1 MHLEKQE
8 SESENLEGPQRS
20 SHSLPLFMDEEVGT
34 QERGSALFRVLAG
47 QTKMRIHIKHADIK
61 FYMFK
66 KKKKDLF
73 PPDFLLSRKVA
84 GMYHKRT
91 FTSTNVKIQ
100 KVMFYIMPGKRPL

>member
-1 MHLEKQE
+1 
-8 SESENLEGPQRS
+8 
-20 SHSLPLFMDEEVGT
+20 MDEEVGT

-73 PPDFLLSRKVA
+73 SSRLPA
-84 GMYHKRT
+84 
-91 FTSTNVKIQ
+91 FQ
-100 KVMFYIMPGKRPL
+100 KSSRDVP